1 MAPRPRSLE
10 RLDPP
15 NWMAGASG
23 NGPYQRITLKNLR
36 PSTTLALSIERSP
49 DLPAAV
55 LASVG
60 RSAGQGGDDG
70 FSDGRQRR
78 LRRAGR
84 DSFFP
89 RSRRRGEDAGGR
101 RRRSWPSAH
110 GDEDLAMSGL
120 RSGRGRVLP

>member
-1 MAPRPRSLE
+1 MSPPLAREPAIR
-10 RLDPP
+10 RL
-15 NWMAGASG
+15 AILATAS
-23 NGPYQRITLKNLR
+23 T
-36 PSTTLALSIERSP
+36 TTLALSIERSA

-55 LASVG
+55 WASVR

-70 FSDGRQRR
+70 FPYGRQRR
-78 LRRAGR
+78 SRRAGG

-101 RRRSWPSAH
+101 RRRSWPSAR